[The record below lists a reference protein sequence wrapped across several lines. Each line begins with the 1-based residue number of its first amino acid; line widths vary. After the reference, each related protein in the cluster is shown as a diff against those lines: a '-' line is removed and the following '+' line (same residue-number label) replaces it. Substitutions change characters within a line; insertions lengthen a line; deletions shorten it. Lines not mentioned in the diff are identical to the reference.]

1 MILVLASALRA
12 EAKLTLSTNDNVYCY
27 YFAEGDTPT
36 GFTIE
41 PNSIPE
47 MKVDES
53 RDITIKSEPIDT
65 ELPNITFSI
74 DENNKN
80 YVDVVN
86 NDNKRFTITAKA
98 PSNRPVEITFKADGL
113 ANQTLT
119 IEKITRKEEQK
130 PTTGITHATD
140 FKLNKKPEF
149 NKLQIGGTGVDFQII
164 PVPETGIL
172 GHVNFEIKPKNACT
186 VTPTNN
192 NGSYHITA
200 KTPCNNISITIK
212 VDGLEGKEKTI
223 RINSIVADTNKGQ
236 SASTDLNKEIQKLQ
250 QQINYLKTDSIQCRD
265 TITELQK
272 KISSL
277 QQKNK
282 RLDSQ
287 IRDLENE
294 KPKISIPLAI
304 IIGIVGTLIIAVI
317 LFIILYKKIE
327 RTFSEDLKDVENN
340 NEHLQHELSEIKS
353 NRNTNNSRIK
363 ELEGERDKLKQ
374 ENDSLKMEI
383 MHLQKNTSKVQS
395 KTNPEIVEDQ
405 SMVDNKP
412 AAPEP
417 LRIASLYSDCI
428 IDGYF
433 NKVSEKPDEDTVFE
447 LVLNNGTTTTA
458 SIIIYPNAY
467 RRIIANPAFI
477 NGCEKQIVGNSSVN
491 VERKGIAEKDANNGK
506 WRLINAPIIEIR

>member
-1 MILVLASALRA
+1 M
-12 EAKLTLSTNDNVYCY
+12 T
-27 YFAEGDTPT
+27 
-36 GFTIE
+36 
-41 PNSIPE
+41 
-47 MKVDES
+47 
-53 RDITIKSEPIDT
+53 
-65 ELPNITFSI
+65 
-74 DENNKN
+74 
-80 YVDVVN
+80 
-86 NDNKRFTITAKA
+86 
-98 PSNRPVEITFKADGL
+98 
-113 ANQTLT
+113 
-119 IEKITRKEEQK
+119 
-130 PTTGITHATD
+130 
-140 FKLNKKPEF
+140 
-149 NKLQIGGTGVDFQII
+149 
-164 PVPETGIL
+164 
-172 GHVNFEIKPKNACT
+172 
-186 VTPTNN
+186 
-192 NGSYHITA
+192 
-200 KTPCNNISITIK
+200 
-212 VDGLEGKEKTI
+212 
-223 RINSIVADTNKGQ
+223 
-236 SASTDLNKEIQKLQ
+236 
-250 QQINYLKTDSIQCRD
+250 
-265 TITELQK
+265 
-272 KISSL
+272 
-277 QQKNK
+277 QKNK

-363 ELEGERDKLKQ
+363 DLEGERDKVKQ